1 MTKLAEW
8 LVTGITLVI
17 VWYNVLIGKLP
28 NFGLS
33 QEQILIAPLAIVG
46 AIGTQSTDIFG
57 GIESFLAVLV
67 ILTLVQRVRTFRD
80 CPEAAAELRKQ
91 IEEAKADLK
100 SQGFKSE

>member
-28 NFGLS
+28 NLGLTQS
-33 QEQILIAPLAIVG
+33 QILIAPLVIVG
-46 AIGTQSTDIFG
+46 VIAC
-57 GIESFLAVLV
+57 LVL
-67 ILTLVQRVRTFRD
+67 LTLIQRVRSFRD

-91 IEEAKADLK
+91 IEEAKTDLK

>member
-28 NFGLS
+28 NFGLTQS
-33 QEQILIAPLAIVG
+33 QILIAPLVIVG
-46 AIGTQSTDIFG
+46 VIACV
-57 GIESFLAVLV
+57 VL
-67 ILTLVQRVRTFRD
+67 LTLIQRVRSFRD

-91 IEEAKADLK
+91 IEEAKTDLK

>member
-28 NFGLS
+28 NFGLT

-46 AIGTQSTDIFG
+46 VI
-57 GIESFLAVLV
+57 AVLV
-67 ILTLVQRVRTFRD
+67 LLTLVQRVRTFRD
-80 CPEAAAELRKQ
+80 CPEAADELRKQ

-100 SQGFKSE
+100 SQGLKSE

>member
-28 NFGLS
+28 NFGLT
-33 QEQILIAPLAIVG
+33 QEQILFAPLAIVG
-46 AIGTQSTDIFG
+46 AI
-57 GIESFLAVLV
+57 AVLV
-67 ILTLVQRVRTFRD
+67 LLTLIKRVRTFRD

-91 IEEAKADLK
+91 IEEAKSDLK

>member
-28 NFGLS
+28 NFGLTQS
-33 QEQILIAPLAIVG
+33 QILISPLVIVG
-46 AIGTQSTDIFG
+46 VIAC
-57 GIESFLAVLV
+57 LVL
-67 ILTLVQRVRTFRD
+67 LTLIQRVQSFRD

-91 IEEAKADLK
+91 IEEAKTDLK